1 MSIIE
6 TEVKNL
12 RLEMRREF
20 AEMRK
25 LICGKNIV
33 GSWVSQSMA
42 CAMLNI
48 KPRRM
53 RDIRMHLDK
62 QEKKTG
68 VIRWRKSAGKKIEY
82 YKPDLE
88 AWLNRTTI
96 Q

>member
-12 RLEMRREF
+12 KLEMRQGF
-20 AEMRK
+20 ADIRK
-25 LICGKNIV
+25 LICGKNII
-33 GSWVSQSMA
+33 GNWVAQSMA

-53 RDIRMHLDK
+53 RDIRKHLDK
-62 QEKKTG
+62 KGKTVG
-68 VIRWRKSAGKKIEY
+68 VIRWRKSAGNKIEY

-88 AWLNRTTI
+88 AWLNKI
-96 Q
+96 NMQ

>member
-1 MSIIE
+1 
-6 TEVKNL
+6 
-12 RLEMRREF
+12 MRKEF

-33 GSWVSQSMA
+33 GNWVAQNMA

-53 RDIRMHLDK
+53 RDIRKHLDK
-62 QEKKTG
+62 DGKQVG
-68 VIRWRKSAGKKIEY
+68 AIRWRKSAGKKIEY

-88 AWLNRTTI
+88 AWLNNI
-96 Q
+96 QVQ